1 MYCNRITSAL
11 PALVWLAAIVS
22 AATVSAIPALA
33 APADDQFAVAAGHYR
48 HQRWQLAVDEFQ
60 VFLDRFPA
68 HPRAETVRFFR
79 AESLVQLGR
88 YQDAAGELTAL
99 IQNSPRHEY
108 ARQAR
113 FRLGELA
120 YLQGDDPDAQ
130 TQLEAFRRE
139 HPQDGLLAYV
149 LPYLG
154 DIRLRAEDFR
164 AAETLYAE
172 ALRLYPQG
180 ALADQC
186 RFGLG
191 KAYRHL
197 GDAHSAERF
206 FRYLTLDDRGSL
218 ADDALLQIAMTQ
230 YDQQS
235 FDDARRTLDDF
246 QQRHAASELAPRA
259 GYWQGKTWRAL
270 KKPAEAAGGLER
282 ALEGC
287 QDDELA
293 GAITWELAECLRE
306 SGDGPAAE
314 ERYQQLVERWPDGTW
329 AADAWQARIQL
340 RFQAGDAGSV
350 ERLAAEF
357 ETRFA
362 EHRLLPAVRQ
372 LRGRAALQAER
383 YEDAGR
389 AFQQLPATDA
399 RNAYYLALAELGA
412 GQFEACLK
420 ALERIADPADHPD
433 LAAGLL
439 ITRASALTGLRRYA
453 EAVGPLEQYLA
464 DHPQGADSQRCRAR
478 LTVALAQEKRFD
490 DAQRVLD
497 ELRAASEDS
506 TEDSTEDASNGRGL
520 LRETGLFLADA
531 LLQAGRY
538 KQARSLFEQLADEMH
553 PAPDVVKALAGL
565 GWACFKGQDLAAAE
579 AAFKRLVTEFP
590 DAAQAPE
597 AALMRAVAL
606 QRQAP
611 QEQAQQEQA
620 QQEQAQQEQAQQ
632 EKVPQEQVQQ
642 QAALEAYREVFT
654 NYPDSPQ
661 APQALQAAAQLLEG
675 LDQRAEA
682 EQLLGRGLE
691 RYPDYEQADAMLY
704 LRAWLLVDLQRGDD
718 ADQVFARLA
727 EQEPGSPYWADATY
741 RLAERAARANDFDQ
755 AARLADRLLAAQ
767 IDSTVIC
774 HALYLKGQVSAAAGK
789 WEAVEEPMARLVR
802 EFPASELQFPAQ
814 YWRAEAAYRL
824 EQYEL
829 AGERFTEL
837 ARHAEGRQD
846 AWLGMVPLRRA
857 QVLAQQRQWQA
868 AEELARSIESQYPG
882 FRQQFEV
889 DYLLGRCLASRGRFD
904 EARAAYERVVRS
916 PHGGRT
922 ETAAMAQWMIGEAWF
937 LQKKYVEAIKAY
949 HRVETLYAFPQWQ
962 AAALLQAGKCH
973 ECQANWNEA
982 VKLYA
987 QLLKDYPDTRFAAEA
1002 SRRLPNAKQ
1011 RSSLT
1016 AAG

>member
-1 MYCNRITSAL
+1 MYCNRITFALSAV
-11 PALVWLAAIVS
+11 VWLAAAV
-22 AATVSAIPALA
+22 PALA

-48 HQRWQLAVDEFQ
+48 HNRWQLAVDEFQ
-60 VFLDRFPA
+60 VFLDRYPA

-88 YQDAAGELTAL
+88 YQDAADELTAL
-99 IQNSPRHEY
+99 IKNSPRHEY

-120 YLQGDDPDAQ
+120 YLQGLDAEAQ
-130 TQLEAFRRE
+130 TQLETFRRE

-154 DIRLRAEDFR
+154 DIRLRAEDYR
-164 AAETLYAE
+164 TAETLYAE
-172 ALRLYPQG
+172 ALRLYPDG

-206 FRYLTLDDRGSL
+206 FRFLTLDDRGPL

-230 YDQQS
+230 YDQQAY
-235 FDDARRTLDDF
+235 DDARRTLEDF
-246 QQRHAASELAPRA
+246 QQRHAASELASRA
-259 GYWQGKTWRAL
+259 GYWLGKTWRAL
-270 KKPAEAAGGLER
+270 QKPAEAAGSLER
-282 ALEGC
+282 ALEAC

-306 SGDGPAAE
+306 SGDSPAAE
-314 ERYQQLVERWPDGTW
+314 QRYQQMVERWPDGTW

-340 RFQAGDAGSV
+340 RFQAGDAESV

-383 YEDAGR
+383 YEDASR
-389 AFQQLPATDA
+389 VFQQLAASDA
-399 RNAYYLALAELGA
+399 RGAYYLALAELGA
-412 GQFEACLK
+412 GQFEASLK
-420 ALERIADPADHPD
+420 ALERISDAAEHPD

-439 ITRASALTGLRRYA
+439 ITRASALMGLRRYA
-453 EAVGPLEQYLA
+453 EAIGPLEQYL
-464 DHPQGADSQRCRAR
+464 DDYPQGADTERCQAQ
-478 LTVALAQEKRFD
+478 LTVALAQEKRLD
-490 DAQRVLD
+490 DAQRVWD
-497 ELRAASEDS
+497 DLRAASNDVSENASED
-506 TEDSTEDASNGRGL
+506 RGL

-531 LLQAGRY
+531 QLQAGRHQ
-538 KQARSLFEQLADEMH
+538 QARNLYESLADEAH

-565 GWACFKGQDLAAAE
+565 GWACFKGQDLEAAAATFDRLVAEYPE
-579 AAFKRLVTEFP
+579 AA
-590 DAAQAPE
+590 AAPE
-597 AALMRAVAL
+597 AALMRAVAR
-606 QRQAP
+606 QRQD
-611 QEQAQQEQA
+611 QQ
-620 QQEQAQQEQAQQ
+620 
-632 EKVPQEQVQQ
+632 P
-642 QAALEAYREVFT
+642 AALEAYREVFT

-675 LDQRAEA
+675 LGQRAEA
-682 EQLLGRGLE
+682 EQLLARGLE
-691 RYPDYEQADAMLY
+691 RYPDCEQGDAMLY
-704 LRAWLLVDLQRGDD
+704 LRAWLLVDLQRGDE

-727 EQEPGSPYWADATY
+727 EQKPGSPYWADATY

-767 IDSTVIC
+767 IEQTVIC
-774 HALYLKGQVSAAAGK
+774 HALYLKGQVLAAAGK
-789 WEAVEEPMARLVR
+789 WDAVEEPMARLVR

-837 ARHAEGRQD
+837 ARQAEGRQE

-868 AEELARSIESQYPG
+868 AEELARTIETQYPG

-987 QLLKDYPDTRFAAEA
+987 QLLKDYPETRFAEEA

-1011 RSSLT
+1011 QSSFT